1 MTSEFERSGLKSKL
15 STLKYENNIDHYSCS
30 TDGLTTDTDKLLV
43 RPVHVSSA
51 CLGLTPACL
60 KIDHFGKVFSN
71 QRGLSAFPGMQVYPY
86 SKYRMAHDVKRQ
98 IHIKHILRL
107 PQTERLGRRNGCHD
121 DFYFS
126 QKYDTCGLHIDAF
139 TCPPTAV
146 WQLVVEK
153 NCDSRLNHHLF
164 HRTKQIAQ
172 SVQRLRF
179 EAHPHVKIK
188 YGFPRW
194 SVSGS

>member
-30 TDGLTTDTDKLLV
+30 IDGLTTDTDQLLA

-60 KIDHFGKVFSN
+60 KIDNFGKVFSN

-164 HRTKQIAQ
+164 HGTKQMSQ
-172 SVQRLRF
+172 SVHRLRC
-179 EAHPHVKIK
+179 EARPHVKLK
-188 YGFPRW
+188 YGFPR
-194 SVSGS
+194 

>member
-1 MTSEFERSGLKSKL
+1 MTLEFERSGLKSKL

-30 TDGLTTDTDKLLV
+30 TDGLTTDTDQLLI
-43 RPVHVSSA
+43 RPVHISSA
-51 CLGLTPACL
+51 YLGLTHTCL
-60 KIDHFGKVFSN
+60 KIDDLGKVLSN
-71 QRGLSAFPGMQVYPY
+71 QRDLSAFSGMQVHPY
-86 SKYRMAHDVKRQ
+86 SKYSTAHDVKLQ

-107 PQTERLGRRNGCHD
+107 PHTERLGRRNGCHD
-121 DFYFS
+121 DYYFS

-153 NCDSRLNHHLF
+153 NCDSRLNHRLF

-172 SVQRLRF
+172 SVQRLRC
-179 EAHPHVKIK
+179 EANPHVKFN
-188 YGFPRW
+188 YGFSR
-194 SVSGS
+194 